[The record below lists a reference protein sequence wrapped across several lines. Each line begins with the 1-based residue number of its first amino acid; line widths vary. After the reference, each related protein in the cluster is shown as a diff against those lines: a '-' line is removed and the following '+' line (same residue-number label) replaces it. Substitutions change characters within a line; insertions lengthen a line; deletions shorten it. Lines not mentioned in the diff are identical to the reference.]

1 MTCNQTKVG
10 ARRDRSILC
19 PRPRLTSVYAV
30 QQPSPE
36 AYQPRLNLWGH
47 VWRYL
52 LALGISALGLI
63 SSTDGW
69 PEWRF
74 LLDLG
79 LGVVSMVLVFWRR
92 RWPVAVAT
100 FTVTAGAFSI
110 LSAGAS
116 SLALVS
122 LATRRRWREI
132 IPISLLNVAAG
143 MFWFAVM
150 ETTPAEEIPG
160 VPLWGFNLA
169 ANVVVIAALV
179 AWGMYIGSR
188 RELIA
193 TLRLRAETAEAEQTL
208 RVSQARET
216 ERRRIAREM
225 HDVLAHRISHISMQA
240 GALTYREDLSAD
252 QVRGEVGTIRDG
264 AHQALEDLRTV
275 LGVLRGNGEDPDTA
289 PQPTYADLDRLV
301 EEARAGG
308 MNITFTDQVV
318 GEPPEAVGRSIYR
331 VVQEGIT
338 NARKHARG
346 ALLRITLH
354 GSAEHGI
361 DIDLRNRLG
370 FDSHTPGAGLGL
382 IGLTERVDLAGG
394 HLGHR
399 RESDVFILE
408 AWLPWGQ

>member
-1 MTCNQTKVG
+1 M
-10 ARRDRSILC
+10 
-19 PRPRLTSVYAV
+19 TSVYVV

-36 AYQPRLNLWGH
+36 DYQPRLSLWGH

-52 LALGISALGLI
+52 IALGISAIGLT

-69 PEWRF
+69 PDWR
-74 LLDLG
+74 LALDLC
-79 LGVVSMVLVFWRR
+79 LGVASLVLVFWRR
-92 RWPVAVAT
+92 RWPVTIAT
-100 FTVTAGAFSI
+100 LTTVAGAFSL

-116 SLALVS
+116 TLALVS

-132 IPISLLNVAAG
+132 IPVSLLSFTAG

-150 ETTPAEEIPG
+150 ETAATEEIPG
-160 VPLWGFNLA
+160 IPLWGFNLGV
-169 ANVVVIAALV
+169 NVMIVAALV

-193 TLRLRAETAEAEQTL
+193 ALRLRAETAETEQAL
-208 RVSQARET
+208 RVVQARET

-240 GALTYREDLSAD
+240 GALSYREDLSAD
-252 QVRGEVGTIRDG
+252 EVRSEVGSIREG
-264 AHQALEDLRTV
+264 AHRALEDLRTV
-275 LGVLRGNGEDPDTA
+275 LGVLRGNGEDPETA
-289 PQPTYADLDRLV
+289 PQPTYADLGRLV
-301 EEARAGG
+301 EETRAGG
-308 MNITFTDQVV
+308 MNIAFEDDVE
-318 GEPPEAVGRSIYR
+318 GSPPEAVGRSVYR

-338 NARKHARG
+338 NARKHAPG
-346 ALLRITLH
+346 AALRVSLR

-361 DIDLRNRLG
+361 DVLLRNRLG
-370 FDSHTPGAGLGL
+370 FDSNTPGSGLGL

-394 HLGHR
+394 RLAHR
-399 RESDVFILE
+399 TEKDVFILE

>member
-1 MTCNQTKVG
+1 M
-10 ARRDRSILC
+10 
-19 PRPRLTSVYAV
+19 YAV

-36 AYQPRLNLWGH
+36 AYQPRLSLWGH

-52 LALGISALGLI
+52 LALGISGIGLI

-79 LGVVSMVLVFWRR
+79 LGVLSLLLVFWRR
-92 RWPVAVAT
+92 RWPVAIAT
-100 FTVTAGAFSI
+100 FVTIAGAVSI

-116 SLALVS
+116 TLALVS

-132 IPISLLNVAAG
+132 IPISLLSCAAG

-150 ETTPAEEIPG
+150 ETTTTEEIPG
-160 VPLWGFNLA
+160 IPLWGFNLGV
-169 ANVVVIAALV
+169 NVVIVAAMV

-193 TLRLRAETAEAEQTL
+193 TLRLRAETAEAEQAL

-240 GALTYREDLSAD
+240 GALAYREDLSAE
-252 QVRGEVGTIRDG
+252 QVRSEVGTIRDG
-264 AHQALEDLRTV
+264 AHRALDDLRTV
-275 LGVLRGNGEDPDTA
+275 LGVLRGNGEDPETA
-289 PQPTYADLDRLV
+289 PQPTYADLGRLI
-301 EEARAGG
+301 EEAHAGG
-308 MNITFTDQVV
+308 MNITFQDDVE
-318 GEPPEAVGRSIYR
+318 GSPPEAVGRSIYR
-331 VVQEGIT
+331 IVQEGIT
-338 NARKHARG
+338 NARKHAPG
-346 ALLRITLH
+346 AALQVSLQ
-354 GSAEHGI
+354 GSEEHGI
-361 DIDLRNRLG
+361 DVQLRNRLG
-370 FDSHTPGAGLGL
+370 FDSNTPGAGLGL
-382 IGLTERVDLAGG
+382 VGLTERVDLAGG
-394 HLGHR
+394 RLAHR
-399 RESDVFILE
+399 TEKDVFILE

>member
-1 MTCNQTKVG
+1 M
-10 ARRDRSILC
+10 
-19 PRPRLTSVYAV
+19 YAV

-36 AYQPRLNLWGH
+36 AYQPRLSLWGH

-52 LALGISALGLI
+52 LALGISAIGLL

-92 RWPVAVAT
+92 RWPVAIAT
-100 FTVTAGAFSI
+100 FTVVAGGFSI

-150 ETTPAEEIPG
+150 ETTPTEEIPG
-160 VPLWGFNLA
+160 IPLWGFNLG
-169 ANVVVIAALV
+169 ANVVIIAAMV

-193 TLRLRAETAEAEQTL
+193 TLRLRAETAEAEQAL

-240 GALTYREDLSAD
+240 GALAYREDLSAD
-252 QVRGEVGTIRDG
+252 QIRGEVGTIRDG
-264 AHQALEDLRTV
+264 AHRALEDLRTV
-275 LGVLRGNGEDPDTA
+275 LGVLRGNGEDPETA
-289 PQPTYADLDRLV
+289 PQPTYADLGRLI
-301 EEARAGG
+301 EETRAGG
-308 MNITFTDQVV
+308 MNITFADDVE
-318 GEPPEAVGRSIYR
+318 GSPPEAVGRSIYR

-338 NARKHARG
+338 NARKHAPG
-346 ALLRITLH
+346 ALLEVALQ
-354 GSAEHGI
+354 GSEEHGI
-361 DIDLRNRLG
+361 DVRLRNRLG
-370 FDSHTPGAGLGL
+370 FDSNTPGAGLGL

-394 HLGHR
+394 RLTHR
-399 RESDVFILE
+399 TEKDVFILE

>member
-1 MTCNQTKVG
+1 M
-10 ARRDRSILC
+10 
-19 PRPRLTSVYAV
+19 YAV

-36 AYQPRLNLWGH
+36 VYQPRLSLWGH

-52 LALGISALGLI
+52 LALGISAIALI

-79 LGVVSMVLVFWRR
+79 LGVLCMVLVFWRR
-92 RWPVAVAT
+92 RWPVAIAT
-100 FTVTAGAFSI
+100 FTIVAGGFSI

-150 ETTPAEEIPG
+150 ETTPTEEIPG
-160 VPLWGFNLA
+160 IPLWGFNLG
-169 ANVVVIAALV
+169 ANVVIIAAMV

-193 TLRLRAETAEAEQTL
+193 TLRLRAETAEAEQSL

-240 GALTYREDLSAD
+240 GALAYREDLSAD
-252 QVRGEVGTIRDG
+252 QVRAEVGTIREG
-264 AHQALEDLRTV
+264 AHRALEDLRTV
-275 LGVLRGNGEDPDTA
+275 LGVLRGNGEDPETA
-289 PQPTYADLDRLV
+289 PQPTYADLGRLV
-301 EEARAGG
+301 EEARTGG
-308 MNITFTDQVV
+308 MNITFADDVE
-318 GEPPEAVGRSIYR
+318 GSPPETVGRSIYR

-338 NARKHARG
+338 NARKHAPG
-346 ALLRITLH
+346 ALLEVALS
-354 GSAEHGI
+354 GSEEHGI
-361 DIDLRNRLG
+361 DVRLRNRLG
-370 FDSHTPGAGLGL
+370 FDSNTPGAGLGL
-382 IGLTERVDLAGG
+382 VGLTERVDLAGG
-394 HLGHR
+394 HLTHR
-399 RESDVFILE
+399 TEKDVFMLE

>member
-1 MTCNQTKVG
+1 M
-10 ARRDRSILC
+10 
-19 PRPRLTSVYAV
+19 

-36 AYQPRLNLWGH
+36 VYQPRLSLWGH

-52 LALGISALGLI
+52 LALGISAIALI

-79 LGVVSMVLVFWRR
+79 LGVLCMVLVFWRR
-92 RWPVAVAT
+92 RWPVAIAT
-100 FTVTAGAFSI
+100 FTIVAGGFSI

-150 ETTPAEEIPG
+150 ETTPTEEIPG
-160 VPLWGFNLA
+160 IPLWGFNLG
-169 ANVVVIAALV
+169 ANVVIIAAMV

-193 TLRLRAETAEAEQTL
+193 TLRLRAETAEAEQSL

-240 GALTYREDLSAD
+240 GALAYREDLSAD
-252 QVRGEVGTIRDG
+252 QIRGEVGTIRDG
-264 AHQALEDLRTV
+264 AHRALEDLRTV
-275 LGVLRGNGEDPDTA
+275 LGVLRGNGEDPETA
-289 PQPTYADLDRLV
+289 PQPTYADLGRLV
-301 EEARAGG
+301 EEARTGG
-308 MNITFTDQVV
+308 MNITFEDDVE
-318 GEPPEAVGRSIYR
+318 GSPPEAVGRSIYR

-338 NARKHARG
+338 NARKHAPG
-346 ALLRITLH
+346 ALLEVALS
-354 GSAEHGI
+354 GSEEHGI
-361 DIDLRNRLG
+361 DVRLRNRLG
-370 FDSHTPGAGLGL
+370 FDSNTPGAGLGL
-382 IGLTERVDLAGG
+382 VGLTERVDLAGG
-394 HLGHR
+394 RLTHR
-399 RESDVFILE
+399 TEKDVFILE

>member
-1 MTCNQTKVG
+1 M
-10 ARRDRSILC
+10 
-19 PRPRLTSVYAV
+19 YAV

-36 AYQPRLNLWGH
+36 VYQPRLSLWGH

-52 LALGISALGLI
+52 LALGISAIALI

-79 LGVVSMVLVFWRR
+79 LGVLCMVLVFWRR
-92 RWPVAVAT
+92 RWPVAIAT
-100 FTVTAGAFSI
+100 FTIVAGGFSI

-150 ETTPAEEIPG
+150 ETTPTEEIPG
-160 VPLWGFNLA
+160 IPLWGFNLG
-169 ANVVVIAALV
+169 ANVVIIAAMV

-193 TLRLRAETAEAEQTL
+193 TLRLRAETAEAEQSL

-240 GALTYREDLSAD
+240 GALAYREDLSAD
-252 QVRGEVGTIRDG
+252 QIRGEVGTIRDG
-264 AHQALEDLRTV
+264 AHRALEDLRTV
-275 LGVLRGNGEDPDTA
+275 LGVLRGNGEDPETA
-289 PQPTYADLDRLV
+289 PQPTYADLGRLV
-301 EEARAGG
+301 EEARTGG
-308 MNITFTDQVV
+308 MNITFEDDVE
-318 GEPPEAVGRSIYR
+318 GSPPEAVGRSIYR

-338 NARKHARG
+338 NARKHAPG
-346 ALLRITLH
+346 ALLEVALS
-354 GSAEHGI
+354 GSEEHGI
-361 DIDLRNRLG
+361 DVRLRNRLG
-370 FDSHTPGAGLGL
+370 FDSNTPGAGLGL
-382 IGLTERVDLAGG
+382 VGLTERVDLAGG
-394 HLGHR
+394 RLTHR
-399 RESDVFILE
+399 TEKDVFILE

>member
-1 MTCNQTKVG
+1 M
-10 ARRDRSILC
+10 
-19 PRPRLTSVYAV
+19 

-36 AYQPRLNLWGH
+36 AYQPRLSLWGH

-52 LALGISALGLI
+52 LALGISAIALI

-79 LGVVSMVLVFWRR
+79 LGVVCMVLVFWRR
-92 RWPVAVAT
+92 RWPVAIAT
-100 FTVTAGAFSI
+100 FTIVAGAFSI

-150 ETTPAEEIPG
+150 ETTPTEEIPG
-160 VPLWGFNLA
+160 IPLWGFSLG
-169 ANVVVIAALV
+169 ANVVIIAAMV

-193 TLRLRAETAEAEQTL
+193 TLRLRAETAEAEQAL

-240 GALTYREDLSAD
+240 GALAYREDLSAD
-252 QVRGEVGTIRDG
+252 QIRGEVGTIRDG
-264 AHQALEDLRTV
+264 AHRALEDLRTV
-275 LGVLRGNGEDPDTA
+275 LGVLRGNGEDPETA
-289 PQPTYADLDRLV
+289 PQPTYADLGRLV
-301 EEARAGG
+301 EETRAGG
-308 MNITFTDQVV
+308 MNITFTDDVE
-318 GEPPEAVGRSIYR
+318 GSPPEAVGRSIYR

-338 NARKHARG
+338 NARKHAPG
-346 ALLRITLH
+346 ALLEVALQ
-354 GSAEHGI
+354 GSEEHGI
-361 DIDLRNRLG
+361 DVRLRNRLG
-370 FDSHTPGAGLGL
+370 FDSNTPGAGLGL
-382 IGLTERVDLAGG
+382 VGLTERVDLAGG
-394 HLGHR
+394 RLTHR
-399 RESDVFILE
+399 TEKDVFILE